1 MRMSSFDR
9 FSTSVD
15 SLQRRQQE
23 LARTQEQ
30 MTSGKRIERPSDD
43 PAALA
48 RAERAYASQQRIT
61 TQQRSIDAS
70 RTAMTL
76 AESTLGQA
84 NDVLQAAREMVVS
97 AGNGTYTQVERRSQV
112 AELRN
117 YREQL
122 LGLANQSDGGS
133 GFIFGGQGATSAPFL
148 DQPGGV
154 VSVNTPGQLQLSG
167 SEVMPTTLDGR
178 QVWLAVPS
186 GNGVFVTA
194 PDADNNT
201 GTGWITPG
209 SVANP
214 AALTGSSYE
223 IVFSSIGDETVY
235 TVLRD
240 GSPTTLT
247 DQPYRSG
254 GAIEIDGQSVTING
268 EPAEGDRFTLEP
280 STRSLD
286 IFEALDRL
294 IGVLDGTLDSDDSG
308 GARIMQAVNSGLRDV
323 DAVIRHVQATRAQA
337 GAMLT
342 RLDAMDERAADRKL
356 AAVTVQSDAE
366 DVDMVES
373 ISAFQS
379 QQTGYQA
386 ALQSYASVQ
395 RMSLF
400 DYLK

>member
-1 MRMSSFDR
+1 
-9 FSTSVD
+9 
-15 SLQRRQQE
+15 
-23 LARTQEQ
+23 
-30 MTSGKRIERPSDD
+30 
-43 PAALA
+43 
-48 RAERAYASQQRIT
+48 
-61 TQQRSIDAS
+61 
-70 RTAMTL
+70 
-76 AESTLGQA
+76 
-84 NDVLQAAREMVVS
+84 
-97 AGNGTYTQVERRSQV
+97 
-112 AELRN
+112 
-117 YREQL
+117 
-122 LGLANQSDGGS
+122 
-133 GFIFGGQGATSAPFL
+133 
-148 DQPGGV
+148 
-154 VSVNTPGQLQLSG
+154 
-167 SEVMPTTLDGR
+167 
-178 QVWLAVPS
+178 
-186 GNGVFVTA
+186 
-194 PDADNNT
+194 
-201 GTGWITPG
+201 
-209 SVANP
+209 
-214 AALTGSSYE
+214 LTGSSYE
-223 IVFSSIGDETVY
+223 IVFSSVGDETVY
-235 TVLRD
+235 TVMRD
-240 GSPTTLT
+240 GTPTTLT

-268 EPAEGDRFTLEP
+268 DPAEGDRFTLDP

-294 IGVLDGTLDSDDSG
+294 IGALGGTRDSDETG
-308 GARIMQAVNSGLRDV
+308 GAKIMQAVNSGLRDV